1 MSKLTDAFKSFV
13 QALIDTSEE
22 IPGDSLADVVDYAA
36 DNYTRPA
43 DGVPGDPGAPGA
55 PGAPGDPGAP
65 GPENVRA
72 GKVTLNGNAYTPV
85 AFQADTAAQV
95 TGGKAETYDLTGVG
109 TGGTIII
116 TPDGGA
122 AKTATL
128 QFTAGQS
135 VSGASPSTDISGET
149 DNKFMI
155 SVDGD
160 EAEEVAL
167 EIGAGLSSG
176 AAIAAEMESKIQA
189 LGGNKAGVTVDYDS
203 TAAGKYAVV
212 SPTFGTNSSVVIT
225 PAASGNITEE
235 LKLGTA
241 DDGVETVGT
250 GDVAD
255 ASAATAEEIAAV
267 CNADMEGITADG
279 SSGSL
284 VFTSDTDGKDSKLV
298 IGGGTL
304 NAVVGLT
311 ESNEYYGAQGLG
323 FESEMADDAY
333 QVIPALNG
341 ASALTD
347 KGLSINNRTTGGFN
361 IICETPA
368 AEDNVDL
375 IIYGEAA

>member
-1 MSKLTDAFKSFV
+1 MSKLTDAFKVLF
-13 QALIDTSEE
+13 QALLGTSED
-22 IPGDSLADVVDYAA
+22 IPGDSLADVVGHAA
-36 DNYTRPA
+36 ENYTPPA
-43 DGVPGDPGAPGA
+43 TGPEGPVGPPGPA
-55 PGAPGDPGAP
+55 

-72 GKVTLNGNAYTPV
+72 GKVTLNGNANTPV
-85 AFQADTAAQV
+85 AFQADTPAQV
-95 TGGKAETYDLTGVG
+95 ASTNEETYDLTGVG

-116 TPDGGA
+116 TPDGGGA
-122 AKTATL
+122 QTATL
-128 QFTAGQS
+128 QFAAGAS

-167 EIGAGLSSG
+167 EIGPGLSSG

-203 TAAGKYAVV
+203 TSAGKYAVV
-212 SPTFGTNSSVVIT
+212 SATLGTDSAVVIT

-235 LKLGTA
+235 LKLGVADGGDETA
-241 DDGVETVGT
+241 GT

-267 CNADMEGITADG
+267 CNVDMEGITADG